1 MKSLPDYKEYRR
13 RFIEKEFDFPFQM
26 STGHNTNHISKYGE
40 NIRWYRPVMKEGL
53 SHNLWVPVPK
63 HRVVPLNRERYEH
76 WMRKKIQVLIDEWA
90 TDPMGYAGV
99 KTAGEAVQK
108 VVQTYI
114 GDENYLPVE
123 MGTDPKQW
131 ASRVMEC
138 LGEAQFPTAFG
149 LALEAEEYTQVRE
162 KHVKEALSDM
172 EHLGLDDL
180 LMNLMTPAWTL

>member
-1 MKSLPDYKEYRR
+1 MVSSCDERGPRPQPMGAGVQARGRASQSGK
-13 RFIEKEFDFPFQM
+13 
-26 STGHNTNHISKYGE
+26 
-40 NIRWYRPVMKEGL
+40 IRTLDE
-53 SHNLWVPVPK
+53 
-63 HRVVPLNRERYEH
+63 E
-76 WMRKKIQVLIDEWA
+76 KIQVLIDEWV

-99 KTAGEAVQK
+99 ETAGEAVQK

-123 MGTDPKQW
+123 IGTDPKQW

-138 LGEAQFPTAFG
+138 LEEAQFPTAFG
-149 LALEAEEYTQVRE
+149 LAMEAEEYTQVKE
-162 KHVKEALSDM
+162 KPVKEALSDM